1 MNTLKNGS
9 VSKIEECPWAICVF
23 GGHGSRL
30 TYTIM
35 KAVLKSVII
44 LFLCIIVNKKP

>member
-9 VSKIEECPWAICVF
+9 VSKIEEWPWAICVF
-23 GGHGSRL
+23 GGHGSCL

-35 KAVLKSVII
+35 KTVLKSVH
-44 LFLCIIVNKKP
+44 